1 MPQTIKLSE
10 WERETLREKTE
21 ELNRVI
27 REMKGKEIQ
36 VSTLVHE
43 ILEAGIKRV
52 SIDERGNIILQ

>member
-21 ELNRVI
+21 ELNKTLRSK
-27 REMKGKEIQ
+27 EAKEIQ

-52 SIDERGNIILQ
+52 IIDAHGNIILK